1 MLFIGTFF
9 ICLFIFMMQFL
20 WRYVDELV
28 GKGLEM
34 SVMAQF
40 FLYSALT
47 LVPVSLPL
55 AVLLASLITFGN
67 FGERY
72 ELLAMKAAGISL
84 LKIMRP
90 LVFFVCGLVGVSFYF
105 QNVVGPIAQAK
116 LGTLILSMK
125 QKSPELDIPEGVF
138 YSEIPDYNLKIAKK
152 DRKTGML
159 YDVLIYNLKDGFEN
173 AHIIYAD
180 SGRLEMTADKQHLW
194 LHLYSGDLFENLK
207 AQSMKS
213 QNVPYRR
220 ESFREKHTIIEF
232 NSDFNMVDG
241 DIMGKQSSAKF
252 ENAHII
258 YADSGRL
265 EMTADK
271 QHLWL
276 HLYSGDLFENLKA
289 QSMKSQNVPYR
300 RESFREKHTIIEFNS
315 DFNMVDGD
323 IMGKQSS
330 AKDMAQLQSSIDS
343 MKVVGDSIGRQYY
356 REIAEGNF
364 RASYGLT
371 KEDTVKMEKAD
382 VYAYNVDSLYNVA
395 PLTQKQKVISAAL
408 SRAENMAS
416 DLTFKSYTMESNDYS
431 IRKHKTEW
439 HKKITI
445 SLSCLLFFFIGAP
458 LGGIIRKGGLG
469 MPVIVSVLVFIIYY
483 IIDNT
488 GYKMARDGKWIVW
501 MGMWTSSAVLAPLGI
516 FLTYKSN
523 KDSVVLN
530 ADAYINW
537 FKKVAGIR
545 SVRHIFKKEVIIN
558 DPDYERIPGDLE
570 QLTEDCKA
578 YIAQNQLTKAPNYFK
593 LWMSGEKDDEVVAIN
608 DKLEAL
614 VEEMSNTKSAS
625 LIGLLN
631 NYPMIPVSA
640 HVRPFHIYWLNLAA
654 GVIFPIG
661 LFFYFRIWAFRI
673 RLAKDMERIIK
684 NNEQVQFIIQKINK

>member
-40 FLYSALT
+40 FFYSALT

-90 LVFFVCGLVGVSFYF
+90 LAFFVCGLVGVSFYF

-138 YSEIPDYNLKIAKK
+138 YSEIKDYNLKVAKK

-159 YDVLIYNLKDGFEN
+159 YDVLIYNMKDGFEN

-220 ESFREKHTIIEF
+220 ESFREKHTLIEF
-232 NSDFNMVDG
+232 DSDFNMADES
-241 DIMGKQSSAKF
+241 IMSNQSSAK
-252 ENAHII
+252 
-258 YADSGRL
+258 
-265 EMTADK
+265 
-271 QHLWL
+271 
-276 HLYSGDLFENLKA
+276 
-289 QSMKSQNVPYR
+289 
-300 RESFREKHTIIEFNS
+300 
-315 DFNMVDGD
+315 NMA
-323 IMGKQSS
+323 M
-330 AKDMAQLQSSIDS
+330 LQTSIDS
-343 MKVVGDSIGRQYY
+343 MKVLGDSIGRQYY
-356 REIAEGNF
+356 REVAEGNF
-364 RASYGLT
+364 RPSYGLS
-371 KEDTVKMEKAD
+371 KEDTVKIESAD
-382 VYAYNVDSLYNVA
+382 IQEYNVDSLYVA
-395 PLTQKQKVISAAL
+395 ASLTQKQKVISSAA
-408 SRAENMAS
+408 SRAENVSS
-416 DLTFKSYTMESNDYS
+416 DLSFKKYTMENNDYA

-488 GYKMARDGKWIVW
+488 GYKMARDGKWVVW

-537 FKKVAGIR
+537 FKKIVGIR
-545 SVRHIFKKEVIIN
+545 SVRHIFKKEVIIH
-558 DPDYERIPGDLE
+558 DPDYARLTGDLE
-570 QLTEDCKA
+570 QLSAECKA
-578 YIAQNQLTKAPNYFK
+578 YAAKKRLEKAPNYFK
-593 LWMSGEKDDEVVAIN
+593 LWMANEDDNEVMAIN
-608 DKLEAL
+608 EKLEAL
-614 VEEMSNTKSAS
+614 VEEMSNTKSAT
-625 LIGLLN
+625 LIGALN
-631 NYPMIPVSA
+631 NYPVISVSA

-654 GVIFPIG
+654 GAIFPIG
-661 LFFYFRIWAFRI
+661 LFFYFRIWTFRV

-684 NNEQVQFIIQKINK
+684 NNEQIQFIIQKINK

>member
-1 MLFIGTFF
+1 
-9 ICLFIFMMQFL
+9 
-20 WRYVDELV
+20 
-28 GKGLEM
+28 
-34 SVMAQF
+34 
-40 FLYSALT
+40 
-47 LVPVSLPL
+47 
-55 AVLLASLITFGN
+55 
-67 FGERY
+67 
-72 ELLAMKAAGISL
+72 MKAAGISL

-90 LVFFVCGLVGVSFYF
+90 LAFFVCGLVGVSFYF

-138 YSEIPDYNLKIAKK
+138 YSEIKDYNLKVAKK
-152 DRKTGML
+152 NRKTGML
-159 YDVLIYNLKDGFEN
+159 YDVLIYSMKDGFEK
-173 AHIIYAD
+173 ARIIYAD

-213 QNVPYRR
+213 ENVPYRR
-220 ESFREKHTIIEF
+220 EEFREKHSIIEF

-241 DIMGKQSSAKF
+241 
-252 ENAHII
+252 E
-258 YADSGRL
+258 
-265 EMTADK
+265 
-271 QHLWL
+271 
-276 HLYSGDLFENLKA
+276 
-289 QSMKSQNVPYR
+289 
-300 RESFREKHTIIEFNS
+300 
-315 DFNMVDGD
+315 

-343 MKVVGDSIGRQYY
+343 MTVVGDSIGRQYY
-356 REIAEGNF
+356 REVAEGNF
-364 RASYGLT
+364 RPSYGLT
-371 KEDTVKMEKAD
+371 KEDTVKIEKAD
-382 VYAYNVDSLYNVA
+382 IHEYNVDSLYEVA
-395 PLTQKQKVISAAL
+395 SLTQKQKVLSSAV
-408 SRAENMAS
+408 SRAENVAN
-416 DLTFKSYTMESNDYS
+416 DLGFKKFTMENNDYS

-501 MGMWTSSAVLAPLGI
+501 MGMWTSSAVLAPLGV

-537 FKKVAGIR
+537 FKKIMGIR
-545 SVRHIFKKEVIIN
+545 SVRHIFKKEVIIH
-558 DPDYERIPGDLE
+558 DPDYPRLTGDLE
-570 QLTEDCKA
+570 QLTAECRA
-578 YIAQNQLTKAPNYFK
+578 YAAKKRLEKAPNYFK
-593 LWMSGEKDDEVVAIN
+593 LWMSSEDDNEVMAIN
-608 DKLEAL
+608 EKLEAL
-614 VEEMSNTKSAS
+614 VEEMSNTKSAT
-625 LIGLLN
+625 LIGALN
-631 NYPMIPVSA
+631 NYPVISVSA
-640 HVRPFHIYWLNLAA
+640 HVRPFHIYWLNLVA

-661 LFFYFRIWAFRI
+661 LFFYFRIWAFRV

-684 NNEQVQFIIQKINK
+684 NNEQIQFIIQKINK

>member
-40 FLYSALT
+40 FFYSALT

-90 LVFFVCGLVGVSFYF
+90 LAFFVCGLVGVSFYF

-138 YSEIPDYNLKIAKK
+138 YSEIKDYNLKVAKK

-159 YDVLIYNLKDGFEN
+159 YDVLIYNMKDGFEN

-220 ESFREKHTIIEF
+220 ESFREKHTLIEF
-232 NSDFNMVDG
+232 DSDFNMADES
-241 DIMGKQSSAKF
+241 IMSNQSSAK
-252 ENAHII
+252 
-258 YADSGRL
+258 
-265 EMTADK
+265 
-271 QHLWL
+271 
-276 HLYSGDLFENLKA
+276 
-289 QSMKSQNVPYR
+289 
-300 RESFREKHTIIEFNS
+300 
-315 DFNMVDGD
+315 NMA
-323 IMGKQSS
+323 M
-330 AKDMAQLQSSIDS
+330 LQTSIDS
-343 MKVVGDSIGRQYY
+343 MKVLGDSIGRQYY
-356 REIAEGNF
+356 REVAEGNF
-364 RASYGLT
+364 RPSYGLS
-371 KEDTVKMEKAD
+371 KEDTVKIESAD
-382 VYAYNVDSLYNVA
+382 IQEYNVDSLYA
-395 PLTQKQKVISAAL
+395 AASLTQKQKVISSAA
-408 SRAENMAS
+408 SRAENVSS
-416 DLTFKSYTMESNDYS
+416 DLSFKKYTMENNDYA

-488 GYKMARDGKWIVW
+488 GYKMARDGKWVVW

-537 FKKVAGIR
+537 FKKIVGIR
-545 SVRHIFKKEVIIN
+545 SVRHIFKKEVIIH
-558 DPDYERIPGDLE
+558 DPDYARLTGDLE
-570 QLTEDCKA
+570 QLSAECKA
-578 YIAQNQLTKAPNYFK
+578 YAAKKRLEKAPNYFK
-593 LWMSGEKDDEVVAIN
+593 LWMASEDDNEVMAIN
-608 DKLEAL
+608 EKLEAL
-614 VEEMSNTKSAS
+614 VEEMSNTKSAT
-625 LIGLLN
+625 LIGALN
-631 NYPMIPVSA
+631 NYPVISVSA

-661 LFFYFRIWAFRI
+661 LFFYFRIWTFRV

-684 NNEQVQFIIQKINK
+684 NNGQIQFIIQKINK

>member
-40 FLYSALT
+40 FFYSALT

-90 LVFFVCGLVGVSFYF
+90 LAFFVCGLVGVSFYF

-138 YSEIPDYNLKIAKK
+138 YSEIKDYNLKVAKK
-152 DRKTGML
+152 NRKTGML
-159 YDVLIYNLKDGFEN
+159 YDVLIYNMKDGFEN

-180 SGRLEMTADKQHLW
+180 SGRMEMTADKQHLW

-220 ESFREKHTIIEF
+220 ESFREKHTLIEF
-232 NSDFNMVDG
+232 DSDFNMADES
-241 DIMGKQSSAKF
+241 IMSNQSSAK
-252 ENAHII
+252 N
-258 YADSGRL
+258 
-265 EMTADK
+265 MT
-271 QHLWL
+271 
-276 HLYSGDLFENLKA
+276 
-289 QSMKSQNVPYR
+289 M
-300 RESFREKHTIIEFNS
+300 
-315 DFNMVDGD
+315 
-323 IMGKQSS
+323 
-330 AKDMAQLQSSIDS
+330 LQTSIDS
-343 MKVVGDSIGRQYY
+343 MKVLGDSIGRQYY
-356 REIAEGNF
+356 REVAEGNF
-364 RASYGLT
+364 RPSYGLS
-371 KEDTVKMEKAD
+371 KEDTVKIENANIQE
-382 VYAYNVDSLYNVA
+382 YNVDSLYA
-395 PLTQKQKVISAAL
+395 AASLTQKQKVLSSAT
-408 SRAENMAS
+408 SRAENVSS
-416 DLTFKSYTMESNDYS
+416 DLSFKKFTMENNDYA

-537 FKKVAGIR
+537 FKRIAGIR
-545 SVRHIFKKEVIIN
+545 SVRHLFKKEVIIH
-558 DPDYERIPGDLE
+558 DPDYGRIPGELE
-570 QLTEDCKA
+570 QLTAECQA
-578 YIAQNQLTKAPNYFK
+578 YVARNQLMKAPNYFK
-593 LWMSGEKDDEVVAIN
+593 LWMAGEKDDEVMAIN
-608 DKLEAL
+608 DRLEAL
-614 VEEMSNTKSAS
+614 VEEMSNTKSAT
-625 LIGLLN
+625 LIGALN
-631 NYPMIPVSA
+631 NYPVIPVSA
-640 HVRPFHIYWLNLAA
+640 HIRPFHTYWLNLAA
-654 GVIFPIG
+654 GVIFPVG

>member
-34 SVMAQF
+34 SVLAQF
-40 FLYSALT
+40 FFYSALT

-90 LVFFVCGLVGVSFYF
+90 LIVFVCGVVGVSFYF
-105 QNVVGPIAQAK
+105 QNVVGPIATAK
-116 LGTLILSMK
+116 LGTLVLSMK

-138 YSEIPDYNLKIAKK
+138 YSEIQDYNLKVARK

-159 YDVLIYNLKDGFEN
+159 YDVLIYDLKEGFDK
-173 AHIIYAD
+173 ARVIYAD

-220 ESFREKHTIIEF
+220 ESFREKHTLIEF
-232 NSDFNMVDG
+232 DSDFNMADES
-241 DIMGKQSSAKF
+241 IMSNSS
-252 ENAHII
+252 
-258 YADSGRL
+258 G
-265 EMTADK
+265 
-271 QHLWL
+271 
-276 HLYSGDLFENLKA
+276 
-289 QSMKSQNVPYR
+289 
-300 RESFREKHTIIEFNS
+300 
-315 DFNMVDGD
+315 
-323 IMGKQSS
+323 
-330 AKDMAQLQSSIDS
+330 AKDMKMLQTSIDS
-343 MKVVGDSIGRQYY
+343 MRVVGDSIGRQYY
-356 REIAEGNF
+356 REMADGNF
-364 RASYGLT
+364 RAPYGLS
-371 KEDTVKMEKAD
+371 KEDTVKIRKAD
-382 VYAYNVDSLYNVA
+382 LLAYNVDSLYQMA
-395 PLTQKQKVISAAL
+395 SLSQKQKVISSAV
-408 SRAENMAS
+408 SRAEGTSS
-416 DLTFKSYTMESNDYS
+416 DLTFKSYTMERNDYS
-431 IRKHKTEW
+431 IRKHRTEW

-501 MGMWTSSAVLAPLGI
+501 MGMWTSSAVLAPLGF

-537 FKKVAGIR
+537 FKKIVGIR
-545 SVRHIFKKEVIIN
+545 SVRHLFKKEVIIH
-558 DPDYERIPGDLE
+558 DPDYTRIPGDLE
-570 QLTEDCKA
+570 RLSASCRA
-578 YIAQNQLTKAPNYFK
+578 YMEQNRLRKAPNYLK
-593 LWMSGEKDDEVVAIN
+593 LWMADEKDDDVVAIN
-608 DKLEAL
+608 DAMEAL
-614 VEEMSNTKSAS
+614 IEEMSNTKSPS
-625 LIGLLN
+625 LVGVLN
-631 NYPMIPVSA
+631 NYPVIPVTA
-640 HVRPFHIYWLNLAA
+640 HTRPFHIHWLNILA
-654 GVIFPIG
+654 G
-661 LFFYFRIWAFRI
+661 LFIPVGFFFYVRIWIFRI
-673 RLAKDMERIIK
+673 RLAKDMDRIIK
-684 NNEQVQFIIQKINK
+684 TNEQVQFIIQKINN

>member
-1 MLFIGTFF
+1 M
-9 ICLFIFMMQFL
+9 
-20 WRYVDELV
+20 
-28 GKGLEM
+28 
-34 SVMAQF
+34 
-40 FLYSALT
+40 
-47 LVPVSLPL
+47 PVSLPL

-90 LVFFVCGLVGVSFYF
+90 LAFFVCGLVGVSFYF

-138 YSEIPDYNLKIAKK
+138 YSEIKDYNLKVAKK
-152 DRKTGML
+152 NRKTGML
-159 YDVLIYNLKDGFEN
+159 YDVLIYSMKDGFEK
-173 AHIIYAD
+173 ARIIYAD

-213 QNVPYRR
+213 ENVPYRR
-220 ESFREKHTIIEF
+220 EEFREKHSIIEF

-241 DIMGKQSSAKF
+241 
-252 ENAHII
+252 E
-258 YADSGRL
+258 
-265 EMTADK
+265 
-271 QHLWL
+271 
-276 HLYSGDLFENLKA
+276 
-289 QSMKSQNVPYR
+289 
-300 RESFREKHTIIEFNS
+300 
-315 DFNMVDGD
+315 

-343 MKVVGDSIGRQYY
+343 MTVVGDSIGRQYY
-356 REIAEGNF
+356 REVAEGNF
-364 RASYGLT
+364 RPSYGLT
-371 KEDTVKMEKAD
+371 KEDTVKIEKAD
-382 VYAYNVDSLYNVA
+382 IHEYNVDSLYEVA
-395 PLTQKQKVISAAL
+395 SLTQKQKVLSSAV
-408 SRAENMAS
+408 SRAENVAN
-416 DLTFKSYTMESNDYS
+416 DLGFKKFTMENNDYS

-501 MGMWTSSAVLAPLGI
+501 MGMWTSSAVLAPLGV

-537 FKKVAGIR
+537 FKKIVGIR
-545 SVRHIFKKEVIIN
+545 SVRHIFKKEVIIH
-558 DPDYERIPGDLE
+558 DPDYTRLIGDLE
-570 QLTEDCKA
+570 QLTAECRA
-578 YIAQNQLTKAPNYFK
+578 YAAKKRLEKAPNYFK
-593 LWMSGEKDDEVVAIN
+593 LWMASEDDNEVMAIN
-608 DKLEAL
+608 EKLEAL
-614 VEEMSNTKSAS
+614 VEEMSNTKSAT
-625 LIGLLN
+625 LIGALN
-631 NYPMIPVSA
+631 NYPVISVSA
-640 HVRPFHIYWLNLAA
+640 HVRPFHIYWLNLVA

-661 LFFYFRIWAFRI
+661 LFFYFRIWAFRV

-684 NNEQVQFIIQKINK
+684 NNEQIQFIIQKINK

>member
-40 FLYSALT
+40 FFYSALT

-90 LVFFVCGLVGVSFYF
+90 LAFFVCGLVGVSFYF

-138 YSEIPDYNLKIAKK
+138 YSEIKDYNLKVAKK

-159 YDVLIYNLKDGFEN
+159 YDVLIYNMKDGFEN

-220 ESFREKHTIIEF
+220 ESFREKHTLIEF
-232 NSDFNMVDG
+232 DSDFNMADES
-241 DIMGKQSSAKF
+241 IMSNQSSAK
-252 ENAHII
+252 
-258 YADSGRL
+258 
-265 EMTADK
+265 
-271 QHLWL
+271 
-276 HLYSGDLFENLKA
+276 
-289 QSMKSQNVPYR
+289 
-300 RESFREKHTIIEFNS
+300 
-315 DFNMVDGD
+315 NMA
-323 IMGKQSS
+323 M
-330 AKDMAQLQSSIDS
+330 LQTSIDS
-343 MKVVGDSIGRQYY
+343 MKVLGDSIGRQYY
-356 REIAEGNF
+356 REVAEGNF
-364 RASYGLT
+364 RPSYGLS
-371 KEDTVKMEKAD
+371 KEDTVKIESAD
-382 VYAYNVDSLYNVA
+382 IQEYNVDSLYA
-395 PLTQKQKVISAAL
+395 AASLTQKQKVISSAA
-408 SRAENMAS
+408 SRAENVSS
-416 DLTFKSYTMESNDYS
+416 DLSFKKYTMENNDYA

-537 FKKVAGIR
+537 FKKIVGIR
-545 SVRHIFKKEVIIN
+545 SVRHIFKKEVIIH
-558 DPDYERIPGDLE
+558 DPDYARLTGDLE
-570 QLTEDCKA
+570 QLSAECKA
-578 YIAQNQLTKAPNYFK
+578 YAAKKRLEKAPNYFK
-593 LWMSGEKDDEVVAIN
+593 LWMANEDDNEVMAIN
-608 DKLEAL
+608 EKLEAL
-614 VEEMSNTKSAS
+614 VEEMSNTKSAT
-625 LIGLLN
+625 LIGALN
-631 NYPMIPVSA
+631 NYPVISVSD

-661 LFFYFRIWAFRI
+661 LFFYFRIWTFRV

-684 NNEQVQFIIQKINK
+684 NNEQIQFIIQKINK

>member
-40 FLYSALT
+40 FFYSALT

-90 LVFFVCGLVGVSFYF
+90 LAFFVCGLVGVSFYF

-138 YSEIPDYNLKIAKK
+138 YSEIKDYNLKVAKK
-152 DRKTGML
+152 NRKTGML
-159 YDVLIYNLKDGFEN
+159 YDVLIYSMKDGFEK
-173 AHIIYAD
+173 ARIIYAD

-213 QNVPYRR
+213 ENVPYRR
-220 ESFREKHTIIEF
+220 EEFREKHTIIEF

-241 DIMGKQSSAKF
+241 
-252 ENAHII
+252 E
-258 YADSGRL
+258 
-265 EMTADK
+265 
-271 QHLWL
+271 
-276 HLYSGDLFENLKA
+276 
-289 QSMKSQNVPYR
+289 
-300 RESFREKHTIIEFNS
+300 
-315 DFNMVDGD
+315 

-343 MKVVGDSIGRQYY
+343 MTVVGDSIGRQYY
-356 REIAEGNF
+356 REVAEGNF
-364 RASYGLT
+364 RPSYGLT
-371 KEDTVKMEKAD
+371 KEDTVKIEKAD
-382 VYAYNVDSLYNVA
+382 IHEYNVDSLYEVA
-395 PLTQKQKVISAAL
+395 SLTQKQKVISSAV
-408 SRAENMAS
+408 SRAENVAN
-416 DLTFKSYTMESNDYS
+416 DLGFKKFTMENNDYS

-483 IIDNT
+483 IID

-501 MGMWTSSAVLAPLGI
+501 MGMWTSSAVLAPLGV

-537 FKKVAGIR
+537 FKKIVGIR
-545 SVRHIFKKEVIIN
+545 SVRHIFKKEVIIH
-558 DPDYERIPGDLE
+558 DPDYARLTGDLE
-570 QLTEDCKA
+570 QLSAECKA
-578 YIAQNQLTKAPNYFK
+578 YAARKRLEKAPNYFK
-593 LWMSGEKDDEVVAIN
+593 LWMASEDDNEVMAIN
-608 DKLEAL
+608 EKLEAL
-614 VEEMSNTKSAS
+614 VEEMSNTKSAT
-625 LIGLLN
+625 LIGALN
-631 NYPMIPVSA
+631 NYPVISVSA
-640 HVRPFHIYWLNLAA
+640 HVRPFHIYWLNLVA

-661 LFFYFRIWAFRI
+661 LFFYFRIWAFRV

-684 NNEQVQFIIQKINK
+684 NNEQIQFIIQKINK

>member
-1 MLFIGTFF
+1 MLRIKKLDIFIVKSFFLLFIGTFF

-40 FLYSALT
+40 FFYSALT
-47 LVPVSLPL
+47 LVPLSLPL

-90 LVFFVCGLVGVSFYF
+90 LAIFVCGLVGVSFYF

-125 QKSPELDIPEGVF
+125 QKSPEVDIPEGVF

-159 YDVLIYNLKDGFEN
+159 YDVLIYNLRDGFEN

-180 SGRLEMTADKQHLW
+180 SGRMEMTADKQHLW

-207 AQSMKS
+207 AQNVKA

-220 ESFREKHTIIEF
+220 ESFREKHSIIEF
-232 NSDFNMVDG
+232 NSDFNMVD
-241 DIMGKQSSAKF
+241 S
-252 ENAHII
+252 
-258 YADSGRL
+258 
-265 EMTADK
+265 
-271 QHLWL
+271 
-276 HLYSGDLFENLKA
+276 
-289 QSMKSQNVPYR
+289 
-300 RESFREKHTIIEFNS
+300 
-315 DFNMVDGD
+315 D

-330 AKDMAQLQSSIDS
+330 AKDMKQLEASIDS
-343 MKVVGDSIGRQYY
+343 MKLVGDSIGRQYY
-356 REIAEGNF
+356 TEVSQGNF
-364 RASYGLT
+364 RPSYTLS
-371 KEDTVKMEKAD
+371 KEDTIKIEEAD
-382 VYAYNVDSLYNVA
+382 IRTYNVDSLYEIA
-395 PLTQKQKVISAAL
+395 SLAQKQKVITAAAGK
-408 SRAENMAS
+408 AENI
-416 DLTFKSYTMESNDYS
+416 SNDIS
-431 IRKHKTEW
+431 FRTFQMSDNDTRIRRHRTEW
-439 HKKITI
+439 HKKFTI

-469 MPVIVSVLVFIIYY
+469 MPVIVSVMVFIIYY

-488 GYKMARDGKWIVW
+488 GYKMARDGKWVVW
-501 MGMWTSSAVLAPLGI
+501 MGMWTSSAILAPLGF

-537 FKKVAGIR
+537 FKKIVGIR
-545 SVRHIFKKEVIIN
+545 SMRHLFKKEVVIN
-558 DPDYERIPGDLE
+558 DPDYERLPGDLDR
-570 QLTEDCKA
+570 LTTECKA
-578 YIAQNQLTKAPNYFK
+578 YMAKNRLTKAPNYFK
-593 LWMSGEKDDEVVAIN
+593 LWMVGEKDDEVVAIN
-608 DKLEAL
+608 EQLESL
-614 VEEMSNTKSAS
+614 IEEMSNTKSVT
-625 LIGLLN
+625 LVNTLN
-631 NYPMIPVSA
+631 NYPIIPVSA
-640 HVRPFHIYWLNLAA
+640 HIRPFHKYWMNLLA

-661 LFFYFRIWAFRI
+661 LFFYFRIWAFRV
-673 RLAKDMERIIK
+673 RLSKDMERIIK
-684 NNEQVQFIIQKINK
+684 NNEQIQFIIQNINK

>member
-1 MLFIGTFF
+1 
-9 ICLFIFMMQFL
+9 MMQFL

-40 FLYSALT
+40 FFYSALT

-90 LVFFVCGLVGVSFYF
+90 LAFFVCGLVGVSFYF

-138 YSEIPDYNLKIAKK
+138 YSEIKDYNLKVAKK

-159 YDVLIYNLKDGFEN
+159 YDVLIYNMKDGFEN

-220 ESFREKHTIIEF
+220 ESFREKHTLIEF
-232 NSDFNMVDG
+232 DSDFNMADES
-241 DIMGKQSSAKF
+241 IMSNQSSAK
-252 ENAHII
+252 
-258 YADSGRL
+258 
-265 EMTADK
+265 
-271 QHLWL
+271 
-276 HLYSGDLFENLKA
+276 
-289 QSMKSQNVPYR
+289 
-300 RESFREKHTIIEFNS
+300 
-315 DFNMVDGD
+315 NMA
-323 IMGKQSS
+323 M
-330 AKDMAQLQSSIDS
+330 LQTSIDS
-343 MKVVGDSIGRQYY
+343 MKVLGDSIGRQYY
-356 REIAEGNF
+356 REVAEGNF
-364 RASYGLT
+364 RPSYGLS
-371 KEDTVKMEKAD
+371 KEDTVKIERAD
-382 VYAYNVDSLYNVA
+382 IQEYNVDSLYA
-395 PLTQKQKVISAAL
+395 AASLTQKQKVISSAA
-408 SRAENMAS
+408 SRAENVSS
-416 DLTFKSYTMESNDYS
+416 DLSFKKYTMENNDYA

-488 GYKMARDGKWIVW
+488 GYKMARDGKWVVW

-537 FKKVAGIR
+537 FKKIVGIR
-545 SVRHIFKKEVIIN
+545 SVRHIFKKEVIIH
-558 DPDYERIPGDLE
+558 DPDYARLTGDLE
-570 QLTEDCKA
+570 QLSAECKA
-578 YIAQNQLTKAPNYFK
+578 YAAKKRLEKAPNYFK
-593 LWMSGEKDDEVVAIN
+593 LWMASEDDNEVMAIN
-608 DKLEAL
+608 EKLEAL
-614 VEEMSNTKSAS
+614 VEEMSNTKSAT
-625 LIGLLN
+625 LIGALN
-631 NYPMIPVSA
+631 NYPVISVSA

-661 LFFYFRIWAFRI
+661 LFFYFRIWTFRV

-684 NNEQVQFIIQKINK
+684 NNEQIQFIIQKINK

>member
-1 MLFIGTFF
+1 MHEPIKMLRIKKLDIFIVKSFLLLFIGTFF

-40 FLYSALT
+40 FFYSALT

-90 LVFFVCGLVGVSFYF
+90 LIFFVCGIVGVSFYF

-138 YSEIPDYNLKIAKK
+138 YSEIQDYNLKVARK

-159 YDVLIYNLKDGFEN
+159 YDVLIYNMKDGFEN

-220 ESFREKHTIIEF
+220 ESFREKHTLIEF
-232 NSDFNMVDG
+232 DSDFNMADES
-241 DIMGKQSSAKF
+241 IMSNQSSAK
-252 ENAHII
+252 
-258 YADSGRL
+258 
-265 EMTADK
+265 
-271 QHLWL
+271 
-276 HLYSGDLFENLKA
+276 
-289 QSMKSQNVPYR
+289 
-300 RESFREKHTIIEFNS
+300 
-315 DFNMVDGD
+315 NMV
-323 IMGKQSS
+323 M
-330 AKDMAQLQSSIDS
+330 LQNSIDS
-343 MKVVGDSIGRQYY
+343 MKVLGDSIGRQYY
-356 REIAEGNF
+356 KELAEGTL
-364 RASYGLT
+364 RPAYGLT
-371 KEDTVKMEKAD
+371 KEDTAKIETAD
-382 VYAYNVDSLYNVA
+382 LRTYNIDSLYNVA
-395 PLTQKQKVISAAL
+395 ALVQKQKVISSAA

-416 DLTFKSYTMESNDYS
+416 DLTFKSYTMETNDYS

-537 FKKVAGIR
+537 FKKILGIR
-545 SVRHIFKKEVIIN
+545 SVRHLYKKEVIIN
-558 DPDYERIPGDLE
+558 DPDYDRLPRDLE
-570 QLTEDCKA
+570 SLTAECKA
-578 YIAQNQLTKAPNYFK
+578 YVAKNRLTKAPNYFK
-593 LWMSGEKDDEVVAIN
+593 LWMSMEKDDEVMAIN
-608 DKLEAL
+608 EKLEAL
-614 VEEMSNTKSAS
+614 VEEMSNTKSVT
-625 LIGLLN
+625 LLN
-631 NYPMIPVSA
+631 TLNSYPIIPVSA
-640 HVRPFHIYWLNLAA
+640 HIRPFHIYWLNLAA
-654 GVIFPIG
+654 GIIFPVG
-661 LFFYFRIWAFRI
+661 LFFYIRIWAFRM
-673 RLAKDMERIIK
+673 RLAKDMDTIIK
-684 NNEQVQFIIQKINK
+684 NNEQIQFIIQNINK

>member
-1 MLFIGTFF
+1 M
-9 ICLFIFMMQFL
+9 
-20 WRYVDELV
+20 
-28 GKGLEM
+28 
-34 SVMAQF
+34 
-40 FLYSALT
+40 
-47 LVPVSLPL
+47 PVSLPL

-90 LVFFVCGLVGVSFYF
+90 LAFFVCGLVGVSFYF

-138 YSEIPDYNLKIAKK
+138 YSEIKDYNLKVAKK
-152 DRKTGML
+152 NRKTGML
-159 YDVLIYNLKDGFEN
+159 YDVLIYSMKDGFEK
-173 AHIIYAD
+173 ARIIYAD

-213 QNVPYRR
+213 ENVPYRR
-220 ESFREKHTIIEF
+220 EEFREKHTIIEF

-241 DIMGKQSSAKF
+241 
-252 ENAHII
+252 E
-258 YADSGRL
+258 
-265 EMTADK
+265 
-271 QHLWL
+271 
-276 HLYSGDLFENLKA
+276 
-289 QSMKSQNVPYR
+289 
-300 RESFREKHTIIEFNS
+300 
-315 DFNMVDGD
+315 

-343 MKVVGDSIGRQYY
+343 MTVVGDSIGRQYY
-356 REIAEGNF
+356 REVAEGNF
-364 RASYGLT
+364 RPSYGLT
-371 KEDTVKMEKAD
+371 KEDTVKIEKAD
-382 VYAYNVDSLYNVA
+382 IHEYNVDSLYEVA
-395 PLTQKQKVISAAL
+395 SLTQKQKVISSAV
-408 SRAENMAS
+408 SRAENVAN
-416 DLTFKSYTMESNDYS
+416 DLGFKKFTMENNDYS

-537 FKKVAGIR
+537 FKKIVGIR
-545 SVRHIFKKEVIIN
+545 SVRHIFKKEVIIH
-558 DPDYERIPGDLE
+558 DPDYVRLTGDLE
-570 QLTEDCKA
+570 QLSAECKA
-578 YIAQNQLTKAPNYFK
+578 YAARKRLEKAPNYFK
-593 LWMSGEKDDEVVAIN
+593 LWMASEDDNEVMAIN
-608 DKLEAL
+608 EKLEAL
-614 VEEMSNTKSAS
+614 VEEMSNTKSAT
-625 LIGLLN
+625 LIGALN
-631 NYPMIPVSA
+631 NYPVISVSA
-640 HVRPFHIYWLNLAA
+640 HVRPFHIYWLNLVA

-661 LFFYFRIWAFRI
+661 LFFYFRIWAFRVH
-673 RLAKDMERIIK
+673 LAKDMERIIK
-684 NNEQVQFIIQKINK
+684 NNEQIQFIIQKINK